1 MCYAR
6 YLYVLGCRGVI
17 NLICGVCFFENML
30 LWRMT
35 MMCYDKPNQ
44 SPIIESSV
52 EKSGCTPASQS
63 DIPPRLYQSPEYGQL
78 SLGSYPQLNRRR
90 RCLRLGNLWQLDVR
104 FHDWLRLLLQWHP
117 HLQEALESI
126 SSSDVRCG
134 WWLDADTVSVNLTE
148 QQQWFAASYVLD

>member
-1 MCYAR
+1 MTNLTNLQLLNPVLRSRVAR
-6 YLYVLGCRGVI
+6 PPR
-17 NLICGVCFFENML
+17 
-30 LWRMT
+30 
-35 MMCYDKPNQ
+35 
-44 SPIIESSV
+44 SPIS
-52 EKSGCTPASQS
+52 
-63 DIPPRLYQSPEYGQL
+63 PPRLYQSPEYGQL